1 MTDDDSTN
9 VPRPSRGEVVEPP
22 RSEGVR
28 VAMKT
33 SWIHGAML
41 VALAG
46 SSFAVGRCSVP
57 HSHLEED
64 PRSADQAE
72 APRAYVCPMH
82 PQIRLKTPGK
92 CPVCGMDLA
101 EEISAAAPS
110 SSEEITLSARSQR
123 IAKVGVAEV
132 ERSAGA
138 RELHLLGTVVPDE
151 SRLRAVTS
159 WTGGRIDK
167 LVVRTTGAKVRRGQ
181 VIAELYSPELYAA
194 TRDYLVTLNRRDEG
208 ANGETSG
215 SWMDGATKAARAR
228 LELLGMQAGAI
239 ERLEQSRKAP
249 KTVKVRS
256 QFSGTVIERRVET
269 GNFVTAGA
277 PLLSLADLSQ
287 VWVEVEAFESDLPL
301 LTVGQEVTVT
311 PSATGGAPFSGKV
324 AFIDPVLD
332 VAARTAK
339 VRVEVSNPRGELRPG
354 MFVHARVESKLEAE
368 PGLLSIPDTAVL
380 WTGRRS
386 VVYVEK
392 PGAKTPT
399 YTLREVV
406 VGPKAGSVYPVRGG
420 LSEGERVVVRG
431 AFVLDADLQ
440 LRGQTSM
447 MDMAGDVERPSR
459 TPMVVTDA
467 MLASLDPVLRGYL
480 EVQEALA
487 ADKITQ
493 GRAALDRLATTAT
506 NVVPEGSSKS
516 AELWDKIAS
525 SLIGNARKAHR
536 AEADAEVRL
545 AFEDMNEPMTRLL
558 SQFGNPLAESLQTA
572 FCPMA
577 FDNRGAGWIQRT
589 GSVANPYYGAAMLR
603 CGEVSATLA
612 PGERLARSV
621 AGGAAPSQVE
631 TP

>member
-1 MTDDDSTN
+1 MTDDDSTD

-22 RSEGVR
+22 QSEGVR

-64 PRSADQAE
+64 PRSVDQAE

-110 SSEEITLSARSQR
+110 SSEESTLAARSQR

-208 ANGETSG
+208 ASGETSG

-287 VWVEVEAFESDLPL
+287 VWVEVEAGRPVVRALEAVRHELRDVRQYPRVLD
-301 LTVGQEVTVT
+301 VTFHDDVSAWSWT
-311 PSATGGAPFSGKV
+311 FSPPNVHIDASATGTLAC
-324 AFIDPVLD
+324 PVEQCD
-332 VAARTAK
+332 GQFVH
-339 VRVEVSNPRGELRPG
+339 VEVS
-354 MFVHARVESKLEAE
+354 ALE
-368 PGLLSIPDTAVL
+368 
-380 WTGRRS
+380 
-386 VVYVEK
+386 
-392 PGAKTPT
+392 
-399 YTLREVV
+399 
-406 VGPKAGSVYPVRGG
+406 PV
-420 LSEGERVVVRG
+420 
-431 AFVLDADLQ
+431 
-440 LRGQTSM
+440 T
-447 MDMAGDVERPSR
+447 
-459 TPMVVTDA
+459 
-467 MLASLDPVLRGYL
+467 
-480 EVQEALA
+480 
-487 ADKITQ
+487 
-493 GRAALDRLATTAT
+493 
-506 NVVPEGSSKS
+506 
-516 AELWDKIAS
+516 
-525 SLIGNARKAHR
+525 
-536 AEADAEVRL
+536 
-545 AFEDMNEPMTRLL
+545 
-558 SQFGNPLAESLQTA
+558 
-572 FCPMA
+572 
-577 FDNRGAGWIQRT
+577 
-589 GSVANPYYGAAMLR
+589 
-603 CGEVSATLA
+603 
-612 PGERLARSV
+612 
-621 AGGAAPSQVE
+621 
-631 TP
+631 